1 MKEQGRP
8 AVVAD
13 RETGTG
19 KRKEQA
25 PALRRRESR
34 DAREESMSEG
44 PFVQIDQEREIR
56 ERLEA
61 ERIRLRA
68 KAGLGNSR
76 HFHRP
81 LERPF
86 KAEERDRVT
95 ILFGGFTWKHEDLI
109 RAVFQGCGYRCEK
122 LPVPDVAGFQ
132 TGKEFGNNGQCNPTY
147 FTVGNLVQYLQF
159 LEKEGLTR
167 QQILDNYVFFTAGSC
182 GPCRFGMYES
192 EYRFA
197 LKNAGF
203 DGFRVLLFKDSD
215 GIKAA
220 SGEPGLKFSIDFGF
234 GMLNAMHL
242 GDVINDLIYQIRPF
256 EVRKG
261 ETDHTFREAVD
272 ALCDDLR
279 NRKAFEIEQLAPAW
293 AKPKF
298 RNNKILR
305 NVFNVFGKWH
315 EHMWGTDYLN
325 ALHTAREKLNS
336 IEVDRTRVK
345 PVVKI
350 TGEFWAQIT
359 EGDGNFHMFEFLE
372 REGAQVLVEP
382 IATWVAYLLY
392 QAKAH
397 AKAKWPVKR
406 PHRDPHWYEAR
417 KQFANYIGLHK
428 RLWGIS
434 FGERMWKFFYN
445 RTREHLGGITH
456 ELVPQT
462 ELAALATPFYNQFAR
477 GGEGHLEVGKNV
489 YYTIH
494 KRCHMVL
501 ALKPFGC
508 MPSSQSDGV
517 QSAVINKFRDMIFL
531 PIETS
536 GEGEVNAHSRVQMA
550 LGEAKVKA
558 KAEFEE
564 CLKST
569 GKTLQQIRD
578 YIGEHPELKRPFYRV
593 PHRDGV
599 AGTAAQFV
607 LHVSDRIDRD
617 TRSWKRSRVRV
628 IGTPAAANSF
638 AQRAADTAEA
648 SQMVSSAKSA

>member
-1 MKEQGRP
+1 
-8 AVVAD
+8 
-13 RETGTG
+13 
-19 KRKEQA
+19 
-25 PALRRRESR
+25 
-34 DAREESMSEG
+34 
-44 PFVQIDQEREIR
+44 
-56 ERLEA
+56 
-61 ERIRLRA
+61 
-68 KAGLGNSR
+68 
-76 HFHRP
+76 
-81 LERPF
+81 
-86 KAEERDRVT
+86 
-95 ILFGGFTWKHEDLI
+95 LI
-109 RAVFQGCGYRCEK
+109 RAVFQGCGYNCEK

-159 LEKEGLTR
+159 LEKQGLSR

-182 GPCRFGMYES
+182 GPCRFGMYEA

-215 GIKAA
+215 GIKAE
-220 SGEPGLKFSIDFGF
+220 SGEPGLKFTVDFGF

-242 GDVINDLIYQIRPF
+242 GDVINDLVYQIRPF
-256 EVRKG
+256 EVHKG
-261 ETDHTFREAVD
+261 ETDRVFRETVD
-272 ALCDDLR
+272 GLCEDLK
-279 NRKAFEIEQLAPAW
+279 NRSAFEIEQLAPNW

-298 RNNKILR
+298 KNNKILR
-305 NVFNVFGKWH
+305 NTFNVFGKWH
-315 EHMWGTDYLN
+315 EHMWGKDYLN
-325 ALHTAREKLNS
+325 ALHSAKERLNS

-372 REGAQVLVEP
+372 REGAQVIVEP
-382 IATWVAYLLY
+382 IATWVAYLMY

-397 AKAKWPVKR
+397 ATAKWPVNR
-406 PHRDPHWYEAR
+406 PHRNPKWYELN
-417 KQFANYIGLHK
+417 KQFANYIGLRK
-428 RLWGIS
+428 KLWGI
-434 FGERMWKFFYN
+434 GAGQRMWNFFYH
-445 RTREHLGGITH
+445 RTIKHLGGITH
-456 ELVPQT
+456 HLVPQT
-462 ELAALATPFYNQFAR
+462 ELAELAHPFYNQFAR

-494 KRCHMVL
+494 KLCHMVL

-517 QSAVINKFRDMIFL
+517 QSAVINRFKDMIFL

-558 KAEFEE
+558 KAEFEQ

-569 GKTLQQIRD
+569 GKNLQEIRE
-578 YIGEHPELKRPFYRV
+578 YIEEHPELKRPFYRV
-593 PHRDGV
+593 PRREGV

-607 LHVSDRIDRD
+607 LHVSGRIDRD
-617 TRSWKRSRVRV
+617 TRFWKRARVPG
-628 IGTPAAANSF
+628 IATPATSG
-638 AQRAADTAEA
+638 D
-648 SQMVSSAKSA
+648 

>member
-1 MKEQGRP
+1 M
-8 AVVAD
+8 A
-13 RETGTG
+13 TN
-19 KRKEQA
+19 
-25 PALRRRESR
+25 
-34 DAREESMSEG
+34 
-44 PFVQIDQEREIR
+44 FVQIENDSEVKQ
-56 ERLEA
+56 RLNA
-61 ERIRLRA
+61 ERIRLR
-68 KAGLGNSR
+68 KIAGLDQPI

-81 LERPF
+81 VERPF
-86 KAEERDRVT
+86 TAEQRNRVT

-122 LPVPDVAGFQ
+122 LPVPNVAAFQ

-159 LEKEGLTR
+159 LEKEGVPR
-167 QQILDNYVFFTAGSC
+167 DKILDNYVFFTAGSC
-182 GPCRFGMYES
+182 GPCRFGMYEA

-220 SGEPGLKFSIDFGF
+220 SGEPGLKFTIDFGF

-242 GDVINDLIYQIRPF
+242 GDIFNDLIYQIRPF
-256 EVRKG
+256 EVHKG
-261 ETDHTFREAVD
+261 DADRIVREAVD
-272 ALCDDLR
+272 GLCEDLR
-279 NRKAFEIEQLAPAW
+279 NRDSFEIEQRAPEW

-298 RNNKILR
+298 KNNKILR
-305 NVFNVFGKWH
+305 NTFNVFGKMN
-315 EHMWGTDYLN
+315 EHLRGKQYLD
-325 ALHTAREKLNS
+325 ALRTATEKMNT
-336 IEVDRTRVK
+336 IEVDRTKVK

-359 EGDGNFHMFEFLE
+359 EGDGNFNMFNFLE
-372 REGAQVLVEP
+372 REGAQVVVEP
-382 IATWVAYLLY
+382 IATWVAYLMY

-397 AKAKWPVKR
+397 AIAKWPANRPYRSPKFYEVKKHLANDLGLR
-406 PHRDPHWYEAR
+406 KKLMGIGAGQAMWNYLYHRTI
-417 KQFANYIGLHK
+417 KN
-428 RLWGIS
+428 
-434 FGERMWKFFYN
+434 
-445 RTREHLGGITH
+445 LGGITH
-456 ELVPQT
+456 HLVPQT
-462 ELAALATPFYNQFAR
+462 ELAELAHPFYNQFAR

-494 KRCHMVL
+494 HLCHMVL

-517 QSAVINKFRDMIFL
+517 QSAVINKFKDMIFL

-558 KAEFEE
+558 KTEFES

-569 GKTLQQIRD
+569 GKPLEEIRE
-578 YIGEHPELKRPFYRV
+578 YIAEHPELRRPFYKV
-593 PHRDGV
+593 PHQEGV
-599 AGTAAQFV
+599 AGTAAQFI
-607 LHVSDRIDRD
+607 LHVSHRMDRT
-617 TRSWKRSRVRV
+617 TRFLHRTRVAGIALPR
-628 IGTPAAANSF
+628 AAA
-638 AQRAADTAEA
+638 
-648 SQMVSSAKSA
+648 

>member
-1 MKEQGRP
+1 MATRLIQIEQ
-8 AVVAD
+8 
-13 RETGTG
+13 
-19 KRKEQA
+19 
-25 PALRRRESR
+25 
-34 DAREESMSEG
+34 
-44 PFVQIDQEREIR
+44 DQELQQ
-56 ERLEA
+56 RLAA
-61 ERIRLRA
+61 ERVRLRE
-68 KAGLGNSR
+68 KAGLTNPT

-81 LERPF
+81 IERAF
-86 KAEERDRVT
+86 TAEERSRVT

-109 RAVFQGCGYRCEK
+109 RAVFQGCGYNCEK
-122 LPVPDVAGFQ
+122 LPVPDVPAFQ

-159 LEKEGLTR
+159 LEKQGIPR

-182 GPCRFGMYES
+182 GPCRFGMYEA

-215 GIKAA
+215 GIKAE

-256 EVRKG
+256 EANRG
-261 ETDHTFREAVD
+261 ETDRVFREMVD
-272 ALCDDLR
+272 GLCEDLK
-279 NRKAFEIEQLAPAW
+279 NRKAFEIEKEAPAW

-298 RNNKILR
+298 KNNKILR
-305 NVFNVFGKWH
+305 NTFNVFGKWH
-315 EHMWGTDYLN
+315 EHMWGKDYLN
-325 ALHTAREKLNS
+325 ALKTAREKMNS

-372 REGAQVLVEP
+372 REGAQVIVEP
-382 IATWVAYLLY
+382 IATWVAYLMY

-397 AKAKWPVKR
+397 AIAKWPVNS
-406 PHRDPHWYEAR
+406 PHRNPKWYELK
-417 KQFANYIGLHK
+417 KQFANYIGLRK
-428 RLWGIS
+428 KLWGI
-434 FGERMWKFFYN
+434 GAGQRMWNFFYH
-445 RTREHLGGITH
+445 RTVRQLGGITH
-456 ELVPQT
+456 QLVPQT
-462 ELAALATPFYNQFAR
+462 DLAELAHPFYNQFAR

-494 KRCHMVL
+494 KLCHMVL

-517 QSAVINKFRDMIFL
+517 QSAVINKFKDMIFL

-558 KAEFEE
+558 KAEFEQ

-569 GKTLQQIRD
+569 GKSLQEIRG
-578 YIGEHPELKRPFYRV
+578 YIDEHPELKRPFYHV
-593 PHRDGV
+593 PHREGV
-599 AGTAAQFV
+599 AGTAAQFI
-607 LHVSDRIDRD
+607 LHVSDRIDHD
-617 TRSWKRSRVRV
+617 TRFWKRARVPGV
-628 IGTPAAANSF
+628 AI
-638 AQRAADTAEA
+638 RATSGD
-648 SQMVSSAKSA
+648 

>member
-1 MKEQGRP
+1 MATR
-8 AVVAD
+8 
-13 RETGTG
+13 
-19 KRKEQA
+19 
-25 PALRRRESR
+25 L
-34 DAREESMSEG
+34 
-44 PFVQIDQEREIR
+44 VQIDQDQEIR
-56 ERLEA
+56 DRLAA
-61 ERIRLRA
+61 ERARLRQQ
-68 KAGLGNSR
+68 AGLTSPS

-81 LERPF
+81 VERPF
-86 KAEERDRVT
+86 TAEQRNRVT

-109 RAVFQGCGYRCEK
+109 RAVFQGCGYNCEK

-159 LEKEGLTR
+159 LEKQGVSR

-182 GPCRFGMYES
+182 GPCRFGMYEA

-215 GIKAA
+215 GIKAE
-220 SGEPGLKFSIDFGF
+220 SGEPGLKFTVDFGF

-242 GDVINDLIYQIRPF
+242 GDVINDLVYQIRPF
-256 EVRKG
+256 EVNKG
-261 ETDHTFREAVD
+261 QTDRVFLETVDGLCEDLKNRE
-272 ALCDDLR
+272 
-279 NRKAFEIEQLAPAW
+279 AFEIEQLAPEW

-298 RNNKILR
+298 KSNKILR
-305 NVFNVFGKWH
+305 NTFNVFGKWH
-315 EHMWGTDYLN
+315 EHMWGKDYLN
-325 ALHTAREKLNS
+325 ALRSAKERLNS

-372 REGAQVLVEP
+372 REGAQVIVEP
-382 IATWVAYLLY
+382 IATWVAYLMY

-397 AKAKWPVKR
+397 AIAKWPVNR
-406 PHRDPHWYEAR
+406 PYRNPKWYEVN
-417 KQFANYIGLHK
+417 KQFANYIGLRK
-428 RLWGIS
+428 KLWGI
-434 FGERMWKFFYN
+434 GAGQRMWNFFYH
-445 RTREHLGGITH
+445 RTIKHLGGITH
-456 ELVPQT
+456 HLVPQT
-462 ELAALATPFYNQFAR
+462 ELAELAHPFYNQFAR

-494 KRCHMVL
+494 KLCHMVL

-517 QSAVINKFRDMIFL
+517 QSAVINKFKEMIFL

-558 KAEFEE
+558 KAEFEQ

-569 GKTLQQIRD
+569 GKNLQEIRE
-578 YIGEHPELKRPFYRV
+578 YIEEHPELKRPFYHV
-593 PHRDGV
+593 PHREGV
-599 AGTAAQFV
+599 AGTAAQFI

-617 TRSWKRSRVRV
+617 TRFWKRARVPG
-628 IGTPAAANSF
+628 IATPATSG
-638 AQRAADTAEA
+638 D
-648 SQMVSSAKSA
+648 

>member
-1 MKEQGRP
+1 MATNLVKISSE
-8 AVVAD
+8 AD
-13 RETGTG
+13 I
-19 KRKEQA
+19 KA
-25 PALRRRESR
+25 
-34 DAREESMSEG
+34 
-44 PFVQIDQEREIR
+44 
-56 ERLEA
+56 RLEA
-61 ERIRLRA
+61 ERARLR
-68 KAGLGNSR
+68 KIAGLDQPD

-81 LERPF
+81 VERAF
-86 KAEERDRVT
+86 TAEQRPQTT

-109 RAVFQGCGYRCEK
+109 RAVFQGSGYRCEK
-122 LPVPDVAGFQ
+122 LPVPDVPAFQ

-159 LEKEGLTR
+159 LEKEGIPR

-182 GPCRFGMYES
+182 GPCRFGMYEA

-215 GIKAA
+215 GIKAE

-234 GMLNAMHL
+234 GMLNAMHM
-242 GDVINDLIYQIRPF
+242 GDVMNDLIYQIRPF
-256 EVRKG
+256 EAKKG
-261 ETDHTFREAVD
+261 ETDRIFRETVD
-272 ALCDDLR
+272 GLCEDLKH
-279 NRKAFEIEQLAPAW
+279 RKAFEIEQVAPEW

-298 RNNKILR
+298 KSNKILR
-305 NVFNVFGKWH
+305 NTFNVFGKWH
-315 EHMWGTDYLN
+315 EHMWGKDYLAALKN
-325 ALHTAREKLNS
+325 ARAKMNS
-336 IEVDRTRVK
+336 IEVDRTKVK

-350 TGEFWAQIT
+350 TGEFWAQLT

-397 AKAKWPVKR
+397 AIAKWPVNR
-406 PHRDPHWYEAR
+406 PHKDPKWYEAKKR
-417 KQFANYIGLHK
+417 FANYIGLHK
-428 RLWGIS
+428 KLWGIG
-434 FGERMWKFFYN
+434 FGQKAWNFFYH
-445 RTREHLGGITH
+445 RTGEQLGGITH
-456 ELVPQT
+456 HLVDQN
-462 ELAALATPFYNQFAR
+462 ELAELAHPFYNQYAR

-494 KRCHMVL
+494 KMCHMVL

-517 QSAVINKFRDMIFL
+517 QSAVINKFKDMIFL

-558 KAEFEE
+558 KAEFEQ

-569 GKTLQQIRD
+569 GKTLQEIHAYMD
-578 YIGEHPELKRPFYRV
+578 EHPELKKPFYHV
-593 PHRDGV
+593 PHRPGI

-607 LHVSDRIDRD
+607 LHVSERIDKD
-617 TRSWKRSRVRV
+617 TRFWKRSRVAGV
-628 IGTPAAANSF
+628 TP
-638 AQRAADTAEA
+638 QPA
-648 SQMVSSAKSA
+648 SGD